1 MMFKKR
7 TRVVFRVILLFIT
20 VGFTTIS
27 AAGPL
32 IWTEP
37 SFPTKFDDVTVYF
50 DASEGNGALNNFQG
64 DVYAH
69 TGVITDQS
77 SSGSDWR
84 HVIGN
89 WGTADSRVLMTR
101 VSDNIYSISF
111 NISDF
116 YGIPANEVVLQL
128 AFVFRN
134 VTGSI
139 VGRDVNGA
147 DIYTDVASSETGL
160 LINLR
165 SPEETD
171 VIIYEDDSL
180 FIDVL
185 VSDTADLVISDNG
198 TGIFSGNVE
207 ETSFYYHPTSI
218 GNHVLTFTAT
228 RDTSEVTLTKNFF
241 VLSRNQI
248 RVNPP
253 AGTVYGLNYFSD
265 TSYLFQLYAPLKEY
279 AFLLTTANQFSPDTS
294 FLMNLAGDD
303 RTFWIELPRNWFAD
317 GKSTYQ
323 YLVQGSVRIADPHS
337 EVILDPSNDQF
348 IDDDIMATLPPYP
361 DGLTQGIVTA
371 FDEEYEPFD
380 FEVTNFD
387 KPEIPKLVIYEL
399 LMRDFLSDHSYESL
413 LDTLDY
419 FERLGVNAIQLMPV
433 NEFEGNLSWG
443 YNPSFHMAV
452 DKYYGTREQLKQ
464 VIDEAH
470 KRGIA
475 VILDV
480 VFNHGF
486 SQSPLAQMYWDPV
499 NFRPAPNSP
508 YMNVTPKHPFN
519 VGSDINHESVAT
531 KIWVKRILEY
541 WITEFKVDGFRFDL
555 SKGMTQFNSGSDAG
569 LMARYDPGRIAILKD
584 YADSIW
590 EDDSTSYVILEHFA
604 DNNEETELSN
614 YGMMLWGNSN
624 HEYSQAA
631 KGFASDLDWSDYSYR
646 GWTNPYLVSY
656 MESHDEERVMVRVL
670 NEGDSEGSYNTR
682 QLKTALKRVAAA
694 SAIYYSIPGP
704 KMIWEFGELGYDF
717 SINRCVNGTIS
728 NDCRLDPKPIR
739 WDYLQV
745 PERER
750 LRQVTSAL
758 INLKKNYP
766 TFSTTDFDL
775 NDGNLFIKTVHLNH
789 PDMDAATLVN
799 FRVINSDINP
809 KFQSTGTWYEYFTGD
824 SLEVTDTQ
832 EKITFGP
839 GEYRI
844 YTSKRITP
852 PDGFVTG
859 IKDVVVK
866 EVQIYPN
873 ILHDDEFIDGYLPD
887 VTSIS
892 TISIFD
898 LNGRIISIPDYET
911 SFGGFRIEVP
921 EGLASGMYIL
931 NVHTKENLFVAKL
944 IKQ

>member
-1 MMFKKR
+1 MMFEIKNR
-7 TRVVFRVILLFIT
+7 FTLQLILLLII
-20 VGFTTIS
+20 VGFTTIGS
-27 AAGPL
+27 AGPL

-37 SFPTKFDDVTVYF
+37 AFPTKFDDVTVYF

-77 SSGSDWR
+77 SSGTDWKY
-84 HVIGN
+84 VVGN

-101 VSDNIYSISF
+101 VSANVYSISF
-111 NISDF
+111 NITDF
-116 YGIPANEVVLQL
+116 YGIPVEETVLQM

-134 VTGSI
+134 VSGSI
-139 VGRDVNGA
+139 VGRDVNGS
-147 DIYTDVASSETGL
+147 DIYTAVAPSAGGL

-165 SPEETD
+165 SPEERD
-171 VIIYEDDSL
+171 VVIYEDDSL

-185 VSDTADLVISDNG
+185 ISDTANLVITDNG
-198 TGIFSGNVE
+198 VVIFSGNVD
-207 ETSFYYHPTSI
+207 ETSFYYHPATT
-218 GNHVLTFTAT
+218 GNHVLSFTAM
-228 RDTSEVTLTKNFF
+228 RDTSEFTLTKNFF
-241 VLSRNQI
+241 VLKRNPVK
-248 RVNPP
+248 VNPP
-253 AGTVYGLNYFSD
+253 AGTVNGLTYFSD
-265 TSYLFQLYAPLKEY
+265 TTYLFQLYAPLKEY
-279 AFLLTTANQFSPDTS
+279 AFLLTTTNQFRPDTS
-294 FLMNLAGDD
+294 FLMNLADD
-303 RTFWIELPRNWFAD
+303 DKTFWIELPRSWFTD
-317 GKSTYQ
+317 GRTTYQ
-323 YLVQGSVRIADPHS
+323 YLVQGGIRIADPHS

-348 IDDDIMATLPPYP
+348 IDDEIMATLPPYP

-380 FEVTNFD
+380 FEITDFE
-387 KPEIPKLVIYEL
+387 KPEISKLVVYEL
-399 LMRDFLSDHSYESL
+399 LMRDFLADHSYQSL
-413 LDTLDY
+413 RDTLDY
-419 FERLGVNAIQLMPV
+419 FERLGVNAIQLMPI

-452 DKYYGTREQLKQ
+452 DKYYGTREQLKE

-475 VILDV
+475 VIFDV

-499 NFRPAPNSP
+499 NFRPTPNSP
-508 YMNVTPKHPFN
+508 YMNVTAKHPFN
-519 VGSDINHESVAT
+519 VGYDINHESAAT
-531 KIWVKRILEY
+531 KIWVKRVLSY
-541 WITEFKVDGFRFDL
+541 WISEFKVDGFRFDL

-569 LMARYDPGRIAILKD
+569 LMARYDAGRIAILKD
-584 YADSIW
+584 YADAIW

-604 DNNEETELSN
+604 DNNEEIELSN

-631 KGFASDLDWSDYSYR
+631 KGFTSDLDWSDYSYR
-646 GWTNPYLVSY
+646 GWTKPHLVSY

-670 NEGDSEGSYNTR
+670 NQGDSEGSYNTR

-750 LRQVTSAL
+750 LFQVTSAL
-758 INLKKNYP
+758 INLKKNYQ
-766 TFSTTDFDL
+766 TFSTTDFDF

-809 KFQSTGTWYEYFTGD
+809 KFQYTGTWYEYFSGD
-824 SLEVTDTQ
+824 SIEVTNTQ

-859 IKDVVVK
+859 TRDIAVK

-873 ILHDDEFIDGYLPD
+873 LLHDEAFMVGYLPD
-887 VTSIS
+887 GTAITSIN
-892 TISIFD
+892 ISD
-898 LNGRIISIPDYET
+898 MSGRIISIPSYET
-911 SFGGFRIEVP
+911 AFGGFRIQVP
-921 EGLASGMYIL
+921 NVMSSGMYIL
-931 NVHTKENLFVAKL
+931 NVQTDKHLFVSKF